1 MANINYYADHN
12 ITGTLSTSGVI
23 TSGGVIT
30 APGGTST
37 QWNTS
42 YDNMITGLAVTGT
55 TTKTLTA
62 TQQDG
67 GTITASWADDSGS
80 NNYLNAVSWNS
91 GTGVITFGRL
101 GLNSLTLDIDGRYV
115 TSSGVTSVATGN
127 GIGGGTIT
135 STGTLTVGAG
145 DGLSQSS
152 TGLLMSGSYSNNFTA
167 GTTATAANRTIRV
180 LAADSYTAG
189 LEAYGSSQGTGYAY
203 VGQSVSY
210 GGGMFYN
217 GDGSPSFAAG
227 EATDAIS
234 FYRRT
239 ASVNTAVFSFP
250 HNSST
255 VTFNGDITVS
265 GGDIILGGTG
275 RIQGIDTVTSSTDA
289 ANKAYVDA
297 SVPSVGNGTFTVT
310 GNTGLSGSG
319 SMTANQ
325 SGNSSATLTNTDRGS
340 SQAIYKN
347 FTASSGGTATANSNN
362 DTLTI
367 AAGTNV
373 TTVRSGDTITINATN
388 DGQGVT
394 SIATT
399 NGITGGTITST
410 GTLQVDSTVIRTTG
424 NQTLGGT
431 KTFSSTIQGNSA
443 NLAIGNGFTTQRGT
457 GTIASLYAIT
467 SSTTG
472 LFPAS
477 NNANFILT
485 VNKHSGNYYSQLG
498 LSSNGNLYYRSFNNV
513 AINTTQG
520 WSQLAFTSSIPTVN
534 NGTLTMTTST
544 GLDGGATFTANQSG
558 NSTFAVTLD
567 LTEIS
572 LGAGLDST
580 ATGLTLDL
588 SEFTDMTAGMN
599 TNDEFIVLDS
609 SAERRKRAGEIG
621 LSIFSND
628 AGFIT
633 SSSIPSVG
641 NGTLTVQGT
650 GVLGGSGTFTA
661 NQSGNSTISVTHD
674 NSGVTAGSYARA
686 TVTVNATGHVT
697 SISANSDA
705 NTNYY
710 TTTATFNTGNGIISF
725 SGAGGQPA
733 YSVDIDGRFLPLSGG
748 TLSGTLNL
756 GNNSLTNVGS
766 ITINDPGAN
775 EGIKWNGGNLWQIY
789 ESPNTQ
795 TNASGNLQFVQN
807 TTRRFTI
814 DTSGN
819 VQIVSGDLTV
829 GGGDI
834 ILNGTGRING
844 VDTVSANTDAAN
856 KLYVDNAVAGVPQG
870 DITNVSTTSPITGGG
885 SSGSVNISHASSGV
899 SAATYT
905 AATVTVNAT
914 GHVTSASSNTI
925 PSVGNGQIDGRT
937 SGNGLSGSMDATAN
951 QSGNTTFTVTSN
963 ATTAATANTIAY
975 RDGSADLNVR
985 LLRANYANQ
994 SNISGAIAFR
1004 VNNSSDNYTRYCSS
1018 PSAIRTFIGAGTSS
1032 TTGTISS
1039 INATTNG
1046 NSLGTSNTLTG
1057 NGTLT
1062 LAWQGNTASYV
1073 RGDGS
1078 LATFPSIP
1086 QGDITNVTAGT
1097 GMTGGGSSGSV
1108 TLNVIGGDGITAN
1121 ADNIVVDGTVV
1132 RTSGTQSIAGAKTFT
1147 TTPISVT
1154 RSTADSSTYLA
1165 TTAFVKNQGYT
1176 SNVGDITGVT
1186 AGNKLTGG
1194 GTSGTVTLGLASNNI
1209 SQWTN
1214 DSGYTTN
1221 VGDITAV
1228 TAGTGLTGGGTSG
1241 SVTLNVIGGTGITAN
1256 ANDVAVDYAGSDS
1269 IVMAAPGG
1277 STPDGDDYMIYG
1289 ADSSGGGESAKIQF
1303 VDIPLSIFNNDLSYG
1318 DITAV
1323 NAGTNLT
1330 GGGTSG
1336 SVTLNMATGGVG
1348 SGSYG
1353 STSNGTKIDNITVDA
1368 YGRVTGVTT
1377 GATGSGNGS
1386 VTSIATTAPIL
1397 GGTITSSGTIS
1408 LRTPVSGNWHNGGA
1422 IVVGTDGLSEIG
1434 RYLDFHTTNTSTADY
1449 SVRLQADTDGK
1460 LHSSATIRAEGNL
1473 EAVGNMAAGY
1483 LRTTYGVSY
1492 QPSHSFTSDTNT
1504 GMYRSGTDQLGFS
1517 TGGSQRVNI
1526 SNSTFYVAGN
1536 LGAGTNSPLAKLH
1549 VNGISLVR
1557 GSTGV
1562 GDFYLGNVGTANHFR
1577 FHTNNSN
1584 TYFDM
1589 NCGNVYWRDGG
1600 STRYTFFP
1608 STANMTINGTLT
1620 QNSDSRVKENVVEI
1634 GDCISKVQAMRG
1646 VYYNRTD
1653 FNTEVTKVGV
1663 IAQEVEAVLPEL
1675 ILESPDDGLKSVA
1688 YAELT
1693 AVLINAI
1700 KEQQEII
1707 EDLKTRIIK
1716 LEK

>member
-1 MANINYYADHN
+1 MAIIYYANQDVKGS
-12 ITGTLSTSGVI
+12 ITTGGTI
-23 TSGGVIT
+23 TSGGIVS

-80 NNYLNAVSWNS
+80 NNYLTSLSFN
-91 GTGVITFGRL
+91 TGNGILTAARQ
-101 GLNSLTLDIDGRYV
+101 GLSSVTVDLDGRYV
-115 TSSGVTSVATGN
+115 TSSGVTSVNFKTDGTALNVASNTITGSGTMTGIWQGTASEYVN
-127 GIGGGTIT
+127 GLGDRVTFPSIPQGDITSVVAGTNLNGGGTSGAVTLNLDAAIELTSVQYGSGVTLSESSNRADLLYINSSTSGWGGLQIGNTSNEFIFSLMGNGSVGGIYDDQNGDWLIDWTENGGVRLYFNSSQKLTTT
-135 STGTLTVGAG
+135 STGVTISGTASATTFNGA
-145 DGLSQSS
+145 LS
-152 TGLLMSGSYSNNFTA
+152 GNA
-167 GTTATAANRTIRV
+167 TTATTLQTARTI
-180 LAADSYTAG
+180 AG
-189 LEAYGSSQGTGYAY
+189 
-203 VGQSVSY
+203 VS
-210 GGGMFYN
+210 
-217 GDGSPSFAAG
+217 
-227 EATDAIS
+227 
-234 FYRRT
+234 
-239 ASVNTAVFSFP
+239 
-250 HNSST
+250 
-255 VTFNGDITVS
+255 FNGSANISLNNNAITN
-265 GGDIILGGTG
+265 GAGYI
-275 RIQGIDTVTSSTDA
+275 TSS
-289 ANKAYVDA
+289 
-297 SVPSVGNGTFTVT
+297 SLPSVGNGTFTVT

-325 SGNSSATLTNTDRGS
+325 SGNSSATLINTDRGS

-367 AAGTNV
+367 AAGTNI

-410 GTLQVDSTVIRTTG
+410 GTLQVDSTVVRTTG
-424 NQTLGGT
+424 NQTVGGS
-431 KTFSSTIQGNSA
+431 KNFSSTIVGHSV
-443 NLAIGNGFTTQRGT
+443 NLTSGNGITTQRGS
-457 GTIASLYAIT
+457 GTIAYPYAI
-467 SSTTG
+467 SSSQTG
-472 LFPAS
+472 LFAAS
-477 NNANFILT
+477 NNANSILT
-485 VNKHSGNYYSQLG
+485 VNKHPGNYYSQLG
-498 LSSNGNLYYRSFNNV
+498 FSSNGNLYYRSFNNV

-520 WSQLAFTSSIPTVN
+520 WEQLAFTSSIPTVN

-544 GLDGGATFTANQSG
+544 GLDGSATFTANQSG

-588 SEFTDMTAGMN
+588 SEFTDMTAGM
-599 TNDEFIVLDS
+599 TATDEFIVLDS
-609 SAERRKRAGEIG
+609 GAERRKAAGEIG

-633 SSSIPSVG
+633 SSSVG

-674 NSGVTAGSYARA
+674 NSGATAGSY
-686 TVTVNATGHVT
+686 TNANITINASGHIT
-697 SISANSDA
+697 AAANGSDA

-710 TTTATFNTGNGIISF
+710 TTTATFNTVNGIISF

-733 YSVDIDGRFLPLSGG
+733 YSVDIDGRFLQLTGG
-748 TLSGTLNL
+748 TMSGTLTMN
-756 GNNSLTNVGS
+756 GNTLSMGNGLITNVGS

-885 SSGSVNISHASSGV
+885 SSGSVTIAHANSGV

-925 PSVGNGQIDGRT
+925 PTVNNGQIDGRT
-937 SGNGLSGSMDATAN
+937 AGNGLSGSMDATAN

-963 ATTAATANTIAY
+963 AATAATASTIAY
-975 RDGSADLNVR
+975 RDGSADISAR
-985 LLRANYANQ
+985 LFRANYANQ
-994 SNISGAIAFR
+994 GTISGAIAFR
-1004 VNNSSDNYTRYCSS
+1004 VNNSTDNYTRYCSS

-1046 NSLGTSNTLTG
+1046 NSLETSNTLTG

-1176 SNVGDITGVT
+1176 SNVGDIT
-1186 AGNKLTGG
+1186 
-1194 GTSGTVTLGLASNNI
+1194 
-1209 SQWTN
+1209 
-1214 DSGYTTN
+1214 
-1221 VGDITAV
+1221 AV

-1241 SVTLNVIGGTGITAN
+1241 SVTLNVDYTGNDNFIN
-1256 ANDVAVDYAGSDS
+1256 AAGDAGNLS
-1269 IVMAAPGG
+1269 
-1277 STPDGDDYMIYG
+1277 GDDYIL
-1289 ADSSGGGESAKIQF
+1289 IQPDATGDAQKKQF
-1303 VDIPLSIFNNDLSYG
+1303 TDIPLSLFDNDLSYG

-1348 SGSYG
+1348 SGTYG
-1353 STSNGTKIDNITVDA
+1353 STANGTKIDNITVDA

-1386 VTSIATTAPIL
+1386 VTSVATSSPLL
-1397 GGTITSSGTIS
+1397 GGTITSSGTLSILQPIS
-1408 LRTPVSGNWHNGGA
+1408 GAWHNGGCPRVNA
-1422 IVVGTDGLSEIG
+1422 SMEIG
-1434 RYLDFHTTNTSTADY
+1434 RYLDFHTSNTGTSDY
-1449 SVRLQADTDGK
+1449 DIRLDANGTELNCSGN
-1460 LHSSATIRAEGNL
+1460 IRSQGNL
-1473 EAVGNMAAGY
+1473 EAVGNMVAGY
-1483 LRTTYGVSY
+1483 LRTTDGVSY

-1536 LGAGTNSPLAKLH
+1536 LGAGTASPLAKLH
-1549 VNGISLVR
+1549 VNGTSLVR
-1557 GSTGV
+1557 TSTGV
-1562 GDFYLGNVGTANHFR
+1562 GDFYLGNVASANYFR
-1577 FHTNNSN
+1577 FHTNNSE
-1584 TYFDM
+1584 TFFGM
-1589 NCGNVYWRDGG
+1589 NCGTIRWRQGS
-1600 STRYTFFP
+1600 STRFYFYP

-1634 GDCISKVQAMRG
+1634 DNCISKVQAMRG

-1653 FNTEVTKVGV
+1653 FNTETTKVGV